1 MIREPMATVYIPS
14 MLKPMAGNRDT
25 VDVTGATVREIVEK
39 LAAQYPGLGSR
50 LVDGG
55 QLRSSIS
62 VAIDGEISTL
72 GLLDSLDE
80 ASEVH
85 FIPAIAGG
93 RGVADADSLG

>member
-1 MIREPMATVYIPS
+1 
-14 MLKPMAGNRDT
+14 MLKPMADNRDT
-25 VDVTGATVREIVEK
+25 VNVSGATVREIVENLSAK
-39 LAAQYPGLGSR
+39 YPGLGSR

-62 VAIDGEISTL
+62 VAIDGEVSTL

-80 ASEVH
+80 DSEVH

-93 RGVADADSLG
+93 SGVVDADSMG

>member
-1 MIREPMATVYIPS
+1 
-14 MLKPMAGNRDT
+14 MAGNRDT
-25 VDVTGATVREIVEK
+25 VDVSGATVREIVEE

-55 QLRSSIS
+55 ELRSSIS

-80 ASEVH
+80 DSEVH
-85 FIPAIAGG
+85 FIPAISGG
-93 RGVADADSLG
+93 REVADADSMG